1 MPLPTVIEINKA
13 GTCGQTTAAKVQRVI
28 ELSREALAAGGCV
41 VIGMQGTG
49 APDVLRGLMPPL

>member
-1 MPLPTVIEINKA
+1 MHLLAVKDINKA

-49 APDVLRGLMPPL
+49 APVVLRV